1 MKQNLIPFRH
11 VFSQFTILISFVD
24 IKFLSKKV
32 AHCFISILVNLV
44 SIQSSLWFTVTSL
57 FFLYQFLFLSHT
69 FFLLGGSAK
78 FRFSTKVSSFS
89 VAMVFLIFF
98 IIDSMCT
105 CKKITSVRR
114 VLLETFT

>member
-1 MKQNLIPFRH
+1 MKQNLAPFFH

-24 IKFLSKKV
+24 IKVLSKKV
-32 AHCFISILVNLV
+32 AHYFISILVNLV

-69 FFLLGGSAK
+69 FFLLGGSVK

-89 VAMVFLIFF
+89 VAMVFLIFLLF
-98 IIDSMCT
+98 TACAHE
-105 CKKITSVRR
+105 KKLHR
-114 VLLETFT
+114 